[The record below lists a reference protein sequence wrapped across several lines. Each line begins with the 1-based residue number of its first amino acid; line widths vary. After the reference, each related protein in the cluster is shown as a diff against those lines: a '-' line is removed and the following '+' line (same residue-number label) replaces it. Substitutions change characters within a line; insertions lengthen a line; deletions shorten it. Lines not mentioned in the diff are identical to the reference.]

1 MSTPTLPGV
10 VTQTITSSRITTR
23 ILFTGPEIGTPV
35 LFLHGNVT
43 SATWWRR

>member
-10 VTQTITSSRITTR
+10 VMQTITSSRITTR

-43 SATWWRR
+43 SDTWWRR